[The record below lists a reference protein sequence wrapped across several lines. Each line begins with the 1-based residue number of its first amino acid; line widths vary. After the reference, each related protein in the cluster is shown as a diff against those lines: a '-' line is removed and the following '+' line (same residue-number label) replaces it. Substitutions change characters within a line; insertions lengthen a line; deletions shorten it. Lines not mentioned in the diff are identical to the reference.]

1 MSVTM
6 NDVLAYLEPDE
17 PNYAQAAKLGP
28 DALPYLK
35 EIIDK
40 PDVML
45 ASKAAYLVSLIKSDK
60 SISILEHAARNKEPI
75 VRIAVA
81 SGIRNISERDA
92 NILLDEFI
100 EDKDVGVRKVT
111 LKSVAKFKSDLIASK
126 VQKLQESDPEP
137 SIRELASNVIE
148 KMK

>member
-1 MSVTM
+1 M

-17 PNYAQAAKLGP
+17 PNYAQAAKLGQ

-40 PDVML
+40 PEVIL

-60 SISILEHAARNKEPI
+60 SISILEHAARNNEPI

-100 EDKDVGVRKVT
+100 EDEDVGVRKVT

>member
-1 MSVTM
+1 M

-17 PNYAQAAKLGP
+17 PSYAQAAKLGP

-137 SIRELASNVIE
+137 YIRELASNVIE

>member
-126 VQKLQESDPEP
+126 VQKLQESDPES

>member
-92 NILLDEFI
+92 NIFLDKFI

-111 LKSVAKFKSDLIASK
+111 LKSVAKFKSDLITSK
-126 VQKLQESDPEP
+126 VQKLHESDPEP
-137 SIRELASNVIE
+137 FIRELASNVIE

>member
-1 MSVTM
+1 M
-6 NDVLAYLEPDE
+6 NDVLAHLEPDE

-92 NILLDEFI
+92 NILLDKFI

-111 LKSVAKFKSDLIASK
+111 LKSVAKFKSDLISSK
-126 VQKLQESDPEP
+126 VQKLLESDPEP

-148 KMK
+148 TMK

>member
-1 MSVTM
+1 M

-17 PNYAQAAKLGP
+17 PNYAQAGKLGP

-40 PDVML
+40 PDLML

>member
-17 PNYAQAAKLGP
+17 PNYAQAAKLGQ

-40 PDVML
+40 PEVIL

-60 SISILEHAARNKEPI
+60 SISILEHAARNNEPI

-100 EDKDVGVRKVT
+100 EDEDVGVRKVT

>member
-1 MSVTM
+1 M

-126 VQKLQESDPEP
+126 VQKLQESDPES

>member
-111 LKSVAKFKSDLIASK
+111 LKSVAKFKSDLISSK
-126 VQKLQESDPEP
+126 VQKLLESDPEP

-148 KMK
+148 TMK